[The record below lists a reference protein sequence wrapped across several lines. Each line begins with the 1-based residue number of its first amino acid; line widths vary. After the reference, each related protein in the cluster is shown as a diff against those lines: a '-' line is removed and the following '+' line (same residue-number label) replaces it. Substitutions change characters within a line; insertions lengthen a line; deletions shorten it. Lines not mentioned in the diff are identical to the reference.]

1 MEFPTLKFALTS
13 FTSAYAPLG
22 SYRHL
27 SRLSFN
33 RRTMV
38 GVDGQDNLTNHD
50 ILVIFGQVLNEVK
63 ADMKAQERENE
74 FIGARVC
81 A

>member
-1 MEFPTLKFALTS
+1 
-13 FTSAYAPLG
+13 
-22 SYRHL
+22 
-27 SRLSFN
+27 
-33 RRTMV
+33 MV
-38 GVDGQDNLTNHD
+38 GADGQDNLTNHD